1 MASAV
6 WRPRSLA
13 TRQLLAATLG
23 LLAFLALV
31 GYALDRAFV
40 DTAESN
46 LRQRLESY
54 AMAYAGDTDFD
65 RAGDIVPPYISPDPR
80 FDRPGSGLYAAIV
93 LPNGRWDSMSTQG
106 PRLPP
111 TGMLA
116 PAQQDFVGPL
126 PITQLGGT
134 QGEVY
139 RFGVG
144 LICAV

>member
-1 MASAV
+1 MASVV

-80 FDRPGSGLYAAIV
+80 FDRPG
-93 LPNGRWDSMSTQG
+93 
-106 PRLPP
+106 
-111 TGMLA
+111 
-116 PAQQDFVGPL
+116 
-126 PITQLGGT
+126 
-134 QGEVY
+134 
-139 RFGVG
+139 
-144 LICAV
+144 